1 MHLMVEPDIS
11 NGIRIMKYTVNH
23 PLKFR
28 NAKNS
33 DGKLNYGA
41 IIPPFFLGF
50 AQTFVAFNVEVVVIM
65 YLASL
70 GSLMDI
76 VIKFIALS
84 AIARFDD
91 IYASSLRDSKI
102 KSASGKKLQID
113 FKRHM
118 IFDTANTS
126 QVENLDDDNFEKPDK
141 EDDNM
146 GRETC

>member
-1 MHLMVEPDIS
+1 
-11 NGIRIMKYTVNH
+11 MKYTVNH

-28 NAKNS
+28 NSKTS
-33 DGKLNYGA
+33 DGKLYYGA

-50 AQTFVAFNVEVVVIM
+50 AQAFVGLNVELVVIL

-70 GSLMDI
+70 DSLMDI

-91 IYASSLRDSKI
+91 MYASSLRDNKI
-102 KSASGKKLQID
+102 RAAAGKNLIIE

-118 IFDTANTS
+118 LFNQS
-126 QVENLDDDNFEKPDK
+126 
-141 EDDNM
+141 
-146 GRETC
+146 